1 VGMARWASR
10 RWLVGGTAMVDE
22 AIEAM

>member
-10 RWLVGGTAMVDE
+10 RWLVGGAAIADE
-22 AIEAM
+22 AIEIL

>member
-1 VGMARWASR
+1 MARWASR